1 MKTNIN
7 KMIGL
12 GSTSRVGK
20 DLLAEL
26 LGRRFEQE
34 GFLVKK
40 YALAYELKKDC
51 EQFLKEKLNLD
62 VWSNDTE
69 IKSKFREFLVWYGK
83 VKREESQGAYWT
95 GLLQER
101 IEADYKSS
109 PDRNKFIA
117 IVTDIRYCDPRFP
130 KDEVYW
136 IKKVMRGILINLD
149 RKLPDGSYVQP
160 ANKDEET
167 HSLRVRCA
175 SSYEMRWHTDSNDN
189 LITEYINPLYQFIT
203 KKFHDRST
211 NS

>member
-1 MKTNIN
+1 MNIN

-26 LGRRFEQE
+26 LGSRLEQD

-62 VWSNDTE
+62 VWTNDTE
-69 IKSKFREFLVWYGK
+69 TKNKFREFLVWYGK
-83 VKREESQGAYWT
+83 VKREETQGTYWT
-95 GLLQER
+95 SLLQKR
-101 IEADYKSS
+101 IEEDYASVE
-109 PDRNKFIA
+109 NKDKFVA

-136 IKKVMRGILINLD
+136 IKKQMKGFLINLD
-149 RKLPDGSYVQP
+149 RKLPDGSFVAP
-160 ANKDEET
+160 ANKEEEKN
-167 HSLRVRCA
+167 SLRVRCA
-175 SSYEMRWHTDSNDN
+175 SSYEMLWHTAPNEE
-189 LITEYINPLYQFIT
+189 LMTEYIEPLYQFIT

-211 NS
+211 NR